1 MFLSFRFTI
10 FLLFRLL
17 STFFNTFSLY
27 LNIGKEKELTYTI
40 SLFLNRTKVLGI
52 SKSLLFTKCIAL

>member
-1 MFLSFRFTI
+1 MFLSFRSII

-27 LNIGKEKELTYTI
+27 LSIGKEEELTYTI
-40 SLFLNRTKVLGI
+40 LLFLNRIKVLGI
-52 SKSLLFTKCIAL
+52 NRSLLFTKYIAL

>member
-10 FLLFRLL
+10 FLLFKLL

-27 LNIGKEKELTYTI
+27 LSIGREEELAYTI
-40 SLFLNRTKVLGI
+40 LLFLDRTKVLGI
-52 SKSLLFTKCIAL
+52 SRSLLFTKCIAL

>member
-1 MFLSFRFTI
+1 MFLSFRSII

-27 LNIGKEKELTYTI
+27 LNIGKKKELTYTI
-40 SLFLNRTKVLGI
+40 LLFLNRTKVLGI
-52 SKSLLFTKCIAL
+52 SRSLLFTKCIAL

>member
-1 MFLSFRFTI
+1 MFLSFKSII

-27 LNIGKEKELTYTI
+27 LSIGKEKELTYI
-40 SLFLNRTKVLGI
+40 ILLFLNRTKVLGI
-52 SKSLLFTKCIAL
+52 SRSLLFTKCIAL

>member
-1 MFLSFRFTI
+1 MFLSFRSII

-27 LNIGKEKELTYTI
+27 LSIRREEDFTYTI
-40 SLFLNRTKVLGI
+40 LLSLNKIKVLGI
-52 SKSLLFTKCIAL
+52 SRSLLFTKYIVL

>member
-1 MFLSFRFTI
+1 MFLSFKSTI
-10 FLLFRLL
+10 FLLFGLL

-27 LNIGKEKELTYTI
+27 LSIGRKKKLAYTI
-40 SLFLNRTKVLGI
+40 LLSLNKIKVLGI

>member
-1 MFLSFRFTI
+1 MFLSFKSII

-27 LNIGKEKELTYTI
+27 LSIGKEKELTCTI
-40 SLFLNRTKVLGI
+40 LLSLNKTKVLGT